1 MYENMQMSEPKW
13 KSWIIKTNSPLF
25 TPDQCRQII
34 ECGRRQPPQ
43 QARVGMGK
51 PGGGTDTKKRVTTIS
66 WIPFHEMQPMY
77 QDLNKFIQK
86 ANENHFG
93 FGDIRITEQAQ
104 FTEYPEG
111 GFYDWHMDCDVN
123 MVHEPP
129 VRKIS
134 MTILLNDPSEFE
146 GGELELLENKN
157 TTDSL
162 KQGHAVCFA
171 SFLRHRVQPVTKG
184 VRQSLVVWFGGKP
197 FR

>member
-1 MYENMQMSEPKW
+1 MYENTHISEPKW
-13 KSWIIKTNSPLF
+13 KSWIVQTTTPLF

-34 ECGRRQPPQ
+34 EAGRKQKPQ
-43 QARVGMGK
+43 TAQVGMNK

-66 WIPFHEMQPMY
+66 WIPFKEMGHMY

-86 ANENHFG
+86 CNETHFG
-93 FGDIRITEQAQ
+93 FGDIRITENAQ

-123 MVHEPP
+123 MAHEPP

-134 MTILLNDPSEFE
+134 MTVLLNDPAEFE
-146 GGELELLENKN
+146 GGDLEVMAPGKYAE
-157 TTDSL
+157 L
-162 KQGHAVCFA
+162 KQGHAIIFA
-171 SFLRHRVQPVTKG
+171 SFLNHRVNKVRRG

>member
-1 MYENMQMSEPKW
+1 MYENIHISEPKW
-13 KSWIIKTNSPLF
+13 KSWIVQTTTPLF

-34 ECGRRQPPQ
+34 ESGRAQKPQ
-43 QARVGMGK
+43 TAQVGMNK

-66 WIPFHEMQPMY
+66 WLPFKEMAPMY
-77 QDLNKFIQK
+77 HDLNIFIQK
-86 ANENHFG
+86 CNENHFG
-93 FGDIRITEQAQ
+93 FGDIRITENAQ

-123 MVHEPP
+123 MQHEPP

-134 MTILLNDPSEFE
+134 MTLLLNDPSEFE
-146 GGELELLENKN
+146 GGDLELMAPGKYAE
-157 TTDSL
+157 L
-162 KQGHAVCFA
+162 KQGHAIVFA
-171 SFLRHRVQPVTKG
+171 SFLNHRVNKVRRG